1 MFIKNKQ
8 KGLAYQMLVFD
19 EVLKQ
24 GSFTAAAESLGHTK
38 SSVSQYI
45 NQLES
50 GLGVKLL
57 NRSTRQLNLTAAGQQ
72 FAKRSQQLTE
82 LLTLSMEE
90 LSDFESSPS
99 GRLAI
104 TAPHGFDAPLVTPI
118 MAQLCQQYPKLLP
131 ELSYTDV
138 RLDLLQHKLDMA
150 ISVGEQQDSAYHAIL
165 IGTLD
170 SVLVASPKYIATVDS
185 INEDNF
191 AKQSLIIL
199 PWQNKKQ
206 LTNGQGKQ
214 LNFQSN
220 RQLKMNTS
228 TSAIN
233 SVKCGMGIALVPTIF
248 VQDELNKGILLPVLE
263 SFTGEKRDVY
273 ALHSYQ
279 QQLPLVLRLFV
290 NKLKDAFAQLARC

>member
-1 MFIKNKQ
+1 
-8 KGLAYQMLVFD
+8 MLVFD

-38 SSVSQYI
+38 SSISQYI

-57 NRSTRQLNLTAAGQQ
+57 SRSTRQLNLTAAGQQ

-118 MAQLCQQYPKLLP
+118 VAELCAQYPKLLP
-131 ELSYTDV
+131 ELTYTDV
-138 RLDLLQHKLDMA
+138 RLDLLQHKLDMS
-150 ISVGEQQDSAYHAIL
+150 ISVGKQQDSSYHAIL

-170 SVLVASPKYIATVDS
+170 SVLVAAPKYIARAEAIDA
-185 INEDNF
+185 NNF
-191 AKQSLIIL
+191 SRQTLIML
-199 PWQNKKQ
+199 PWQSQSLLSNA
-206 LTNGQGKQ
+206 QGKQ
-214 LNFQSN
+214 LNFTSDKV
-220 RQLKMNTS
+220 LKMNTS

-233 SVKCGMGIALVPTIF
+233 SVKCGMGIALVPSIF
-248 VQDELNKGILLPVLE
+248 VRNELNNGTLLPVLD
-263 SFTGEKRDVY
+263 SFAGEKRDVY

-290 NKLKDAFAQLARC
+290 NKLKNAFIQLAQA

>member
-24 GSFTAAAESLGHTK
+24 GSFTSAAESLGHTK
-38 SSVSQYI
+38 SSISQYI

-57 NRSTRQLNLTAAGQQ
+57 SRSTRQLNLTAAGQQ

-104 TAPHGFDAPLVTPI
+104 TAPHGFDARLVTPI
-118 MAQLCQQYPKLLP
+118 MAELCAQYPKLLP
-131 ELSYTDV
+131 ELTYTDV
-138 RLDLLQHKLDMA
+138 RLDLLQHKLDMS
-150 ISVGEQQDSAYHAIL
+150 ISVGKQQDSSYHAIL
-165 IGTLD
+165 IGALD
-170 SVLVASPKYIATVDS
+170 SVLVASPQYIARVAT
-185 INEDNF
+185 INENNF
-191 AKQSLIIL
+191 AEQTLIML
-199 PWQNKKQ
+199 PWQGKSELSN
-206 LTNGQGKQ
+206 TQGKQ
-214 LNFQSN
+214 LSFDSD
-220 RQLKMNTS
+220 RLLKMNTS

-233 SVKCGMGIALVPTIF
+233 SVKCGMGIALVPSIF
-248 VQDELNKGILLPVLE
+248 VRDELNKGTLLPVLN
-263 SFTGEKRDVY
+263 SFAGEQRDVY

-290 NKLKDAFAQLARC
+290 NKLKNAFIQLARA